1 MLTNLS
7 LVLVTHL
14 SVPTNSKFSF
24 VWERNV
30 DDDTDK
36 KMTMMQK
43 KINNRPRQQLKFET
57 QQMSSTKEYR
67 SFALA
72 D

>member
-7 LVLVTHL
+7 LVLVMPL
-14 SVPTNSKFSF
+14 SVSINSKFSF
-24 VWERNV
+24 VCGRNV
-30 DDDTDK
+30 DDYTNK
-36 KMTMMQK
+36 KMTMIQK
-43 KINNRPRQQLKFET
+43 KINNRPRQQLQFET
-57 QQMSSTKEYR
+57 QQMSSTKEYC

>member
-14 SVPTNSKFSF
+14 SVSINSKFSF
-24 VWERNV
+24 VLGKDV
-30 DDDTDK
+30 DDETNK
-36 KMTMMQK
+36 KM
-43 KINNRPRQQLKFET
+43 
-57 QQMSSTKEYR
+57 SSIKVYC